1 MADEFQLFCSLRID
15 VTTGIIDVNVRVA
28 LLSNSTDFIILYISI
43 PPTVFITSS
52 SHSGP
57 DFSRLSSIT
66 SLKLP
71 DCTNITHLND
81 KLFGRLKHQLNCFI
95 IKSVIIQR

>member
-1 MADEFQLFCSLRID
+1 MADEIQLFCSLRID
-15 VTTGIIDVNVRVA
+15 VTTGIINVNVRVA

-52 SHSGP
+52 SHSGS
-57 DFSRLSSIT
+57 DFSRLSSVT

-81 KLFGRLKHQLNCFI
+81 KLFGLLKHQLNCFI